1 MLNSAFGV
9 DFGNQ
14 NFLVSMQKNG
24 SIDVVLNESS
34 KRLTPTMISVDND
47 RRYAGEAAMS
57 QYMMN
62 LTGTIT
68 NMKRLVGLKY
78 QSSERENIEKLVPYR
93 LIELENGLAG
103 VLINY
108 KNDSHIFRIEQII
121 SMLFNNVLQ
130 IARENSSLDDE
141 FVTVVSPWWNEE
153 QRRIIIDAAKICG
166 CSQVRLLNSTTA
178 AAIAYLFY
186 HKEKLPSEQD
196 PAIYSAIVDFGDSSL
211 NVSITEMKKGYLRV
225 KSISCDN
232 TVGGSDFTQAL
243 AKYIINIIQQKYK
256 IDPRS
261 NPKAMIRLY
270 SAVEK
275 LKKGLTVNPVM
286 SFEVQSLMNDID
298 VSFLVKREEFED
310 QIQNL
315 IEKIRPPVESAIEK
329 AGIPKEQI
337 SVIEIHGGASR
348 VPAVKMRLKE
358 IFGKD
363 PTQSLN
369 PDECF
374 AIGAGFQAVSLCS
387 QKYHIKLDVK
397 DACPKRVYIEWTCPN
412 GEQTKHVLF
421 DQFDPIPSKKIV
433 PIKVQKNSSVRISND
448 DELIGNV
455 ELDTQTEEILNV
467 RLTVKMTMDCLIE
480 VHEAEFTHEE
490 EVEQKDGD
498 NVQKK
503 TIKKRIGI
511 KFNYQSAFGLSQDEI
526 QKYKDIENNMK
537 MNDENEKKIDN
548 MRNDLESL
556 IYQTKNV
563 IQSDLKHY
571 YTDAELQ
578 KLENSLETI
587 ETWFNDNE
595 FERMP
600 YKEYDQRYDAL
611 KKTLSPGLNRKDTR
625 ELTTARIQSQANK
638 VESMFKTIQPDSP
651 KEALEL
657 ENNLKNI
664 MEDLNVQASNIQN
677 STLSSDIEIPSLET
691 KIAEIERKLVD
702 ILSNPQNNRQQG

>member
-1 MLNSAFGV
+1 MVLIILPLINIISNVQNTIIFHPKYPLATKSPNIFHFYLIMPHIDTSKCFPVFLFLLKSNFILNTLDGRTLKSMLNSAFGV

-78 QSSERENIEKLVPYR
+78 QSLERENIEKLVPYR

-130 IARENSSLDDE
+130 IARENNSLDDE

-196 PAIYSAIVDFGDSSL
+196 PPIYSAIVDFGDSSL
-211 NVSITEMKKGYLRV
+211 NVSITEMKNGYLRV
-225 KSISCDN
+225 ESISCDN

-243 AKYIINIIQQKYK
+243 AKYIINTILQKYR

-329 AGIPKEQI
+329 G
-337 SVIEIHGGASR
+337 
-348 VPAVKMRLKE
+348 LKLFLPE
-358 IFGKD
+358 SQKID
-363 PTQSLN
+363 
-369 PDECF
+369 
-374 AIGAGFQAVSLCS
+374 GFQPRNHGFC
-387 QKYHIKLDVK
+387 
-397 DACPKRVYIEWTCPN
+397 
-412 GEQTKHVLF
+412 F
-421 DQFDPIPSKKIV
+421 
-433 PIKVQKNSSVRISND
+433 
-448 DELIGNV
+448 
-455 ELDTQTEEILNV
+455 
-467 RLTVKMTMDCLIE
+467 
-480 VHEAEFTHEE
+480 
-490 EVEQKDGD
+490 
-498 NVQKK
+498 
-503 TIKKRIGI
+503 
-511 KFNYQSAFGLSQDEI
+511 
-526 QKYKDIENNMK
+526 ENFM
-537 MNDENEKKIDN
+537 
-548 MRNDLESL
+548 
-556 IYQTKNV
+556 
-563 IQSDLKHY
+563 
-571 YTDAELQ
+571 
-578 KLENSLETI
+578 
-587 ETWFNDNE
+587 
-595 FERMP
+595 
-600 YKEYDQRYDAL
+600 
-611 KKTLSPGLNRKDTR
+611 
-625 ELTTARIQSQANK
+625 
-638 VESMFKTIQPDSP
+638 
-651 KEALEL
+651 
-657 ENNLKNI
+657 KNI
-664 MEDLNVQASNIQN
+664 MPSY
-677 STLSSDIEIPSLET
+677 STTLS
-691 KIAEIERKLVD
+691 
-702 ILSNPQNNRQQG
+702 Q